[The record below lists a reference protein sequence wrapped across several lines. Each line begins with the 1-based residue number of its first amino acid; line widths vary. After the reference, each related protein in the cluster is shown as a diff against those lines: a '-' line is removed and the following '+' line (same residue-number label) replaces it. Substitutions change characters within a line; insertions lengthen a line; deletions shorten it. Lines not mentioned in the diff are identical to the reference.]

1 MTAIGKR
8 VQTEAL
14 SEIES
19 LLPWHAAGTL
29 SARDARRVDAALVTD
44 PELARQYAAIREEC
58 AETIV
63 LNESLGTPSSRVM
76 HKLLAA
82 IDAEPVRGSRASSN
96 VSVRITS
103 FFGSLSPRLVAAAAA
118 VAVLALLAQASV
130 IGAMVMRRPAGAVQ
144 GASLARAERQSSDGR
159 TYALVRF
166 APEARVSEIA
176 AFLGTYQASI
186 VDVAK
191 GGMFRLQ
198 FGDKPMSADELA
210 KLLGRLQNEKIF
222 SLAVAAQ

>member
-1 MTAIGKR
+1 MTAIGNK
-8 VQTEAL
+8 VQTEPL
-14 SEIES
+14 GEIES

-29 SARDARRVDAALVTD
+29 GARDARRVDAALAAD
-44 PELARQYAAIREEC
+44 PELVRQYAAIREEC

-76 HKLLAA
+76 HRLFAA
-82 IDAEPVRGSRASSN
+82 IDAEPVRGAPAAFD
-96 VSVRITS
+96 VSARVTG
-103 FFGSLSPRLVAAAAA
+103 FFARLSPRVTAAAAA
-118 VAVLALLAQASV
+118 VAVLALLVQASV
-130 IGAMVMRRPAGAVQ
+130 IGVMVMRRPTGSMEGA
-144 GASLARAERQSSDGR
+144 ALAKAERQLADGR
-159 TYALVRF
+159 TFALVRF
-166 APEARVSEIA
+166 TPEAKVSEIA

-198 FGDKPMSADELA
+198 FGDKPLSADELA

-222 SLAVAAQ
+222 SLVVAAQ